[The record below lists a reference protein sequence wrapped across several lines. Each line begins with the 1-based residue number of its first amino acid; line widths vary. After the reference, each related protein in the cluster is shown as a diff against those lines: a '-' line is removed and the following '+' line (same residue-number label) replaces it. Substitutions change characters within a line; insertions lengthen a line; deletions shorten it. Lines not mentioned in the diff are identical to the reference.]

1 MRAGVQAVVA
11 LTGPCTICKIMAVNI
26 EWCTQSKLG
35 LLIQG
40 QHLSG
45 QTCHK

>member
-1 MRAGVQAVVA
+1 MREGVQAIVA
-11 LTGPCTICKIMAVNI
+11 LTGPCKIVAVNI

-45 QTCHK
+45 QTWHK